1 MGLSRQKNQQNPFL
15 YLKGIRLKELQAVL
29 NFMYHGEVNVAQDSL
44 NNFLAVAEELAVKGL
59 TTDSK
64 PEGGGNVPVVA
75 PERKKAVAKRKS
87 NVPPP
92 SSSTPTS
99 AKKQKPDPVD
109 DIEHLE
115 AHDVDVKAIKAEPE
129 PSGSGASS
137 AVPMV
142 EADLGDESY
151 GGAEGDD
158 NGDFGA
164 GDEFEGFDQYG
175 DGNEFDDSLGAA
187 GGSGAATDGKVLM
200 SAEMLVEVDPITGTP
215 HCKICPFAS
224 K

>member
-1 MGLSRQKNQQNPFL
+1 MG
-15 YLKGIRLKELQAVL
+15 
-29 NFMYHGEVNVAQDSL
+29 
-44 NNFLAVAEELAVKGL
+44 
-59 TTDSK
+59 T
-64 PEGGGNVPVVA
+64 
-75 PERKKAVAKRKS
+75 KRKS

-92 SSSTPTS
+92 STITTPSS
-99 AKKQKPDPVD
+99 AKKQKSDHQD

-151 GGAEGDD
+151 GGGEGDD

-164 GDEFEGFDQYG
+164 GDDFEGFDQYG

-187 GGSGAATDGKVLM
+187 GGSGAATDGK
-200 SAEMLVEVDPITGTP
+200 
-215 HCKICPFAS
+215 
-224 K
+224 